1 MANTAKRP
9 GTIAFVDEDA
19 SVGTSTETLI
29 SRLAGTQA
37 RLYQLDQWLHT
48 RADVRSTQRER
59 VKATLLELD
68 RFDVTVAT
76 LAQAGYHG
84 KKMASLLS
92 DFQNHF
98 PSVTRDESIVSG
110 PHWTRARLGF
120 DLLSEAEIADLA
132 SAGADHALLTIAK
145 WRSPDLDPASAR
157 VIKGLTR
164 DGFDL
169 RGHFDDHPQV
179 TSPTQIYHFTDP
191 DQEVSWTLAEILA
204 RLHTGAFRM
213 QDLVIYLPNS
223 RHYHRALR
231 HYSRA
236 YRLPLIL
243 HQQRQASQTTLGRHL
258 LELLDLL
265 QVGHVVGSAH
275 RSRLL
280 ANLIADQAPP
290 DTWDRLLEWLLE
302 LLDKMMADPNA
313 SAQINSMDQT
323 LRAELFAHLQPSL
336 PTTASVDTLSQFLDA
351 VRDRLGAMTLAEK
364 AGTEG
369 ITVANTGQPIGQHR
383 IVFVLGG
390 VDRHLPPELS
400 NNPLLP
406 LAIRDRVDG
415 LPTTAELVQWQR
427 AQAIGMFHAAT
438 EELIITA
445 PQRIE
450 NERTLASL
458 LLEELG
464 LQPTSAP
471 PPYGVL
477 PMERVAF
484 DTTHPE
490 IKVRRDLALAIE
502 RSRIRNVESSDFS
515 GKVGPLAF
523 GQLSA
528 TQLEDLGQCP
538 FRWFVKHRLRVR
550 APDDETNEP
559 DPRTLGQ
566 LVHTLLE
573 TLVTTPEPVPRQVLE
588 ELLEQHAPV
597 TLTKYTPN
605 WLPIRAE
612 IAKQLETLVA
622 NPEFSLGA
630 LGTQVE
636 LALNGYWHEIPV
648 QGRIDR
654 LDHVGPNDY
663 AIIDYK
669 FSKSVPT
676 GIQDA
681 EGRLKVDVQLSVYTQ
696 LVEGQGKHVVGAKY
710 CLVKRGTFV
719 KAPGITKGEEPA
731 KEAAAR
737 LLTRLENGDFAV
749 APDIDRKA
757 CTYCDFAQTCRIASR
772 NAG

>member
-1 MANTAKRP
+1 MANTAKRL

-19 SVGTSTETLI
+19 SVGTNTGTLI
-29 SRLAGTQA
+29 NRLAGTQA
-37 RLYQLDQWLHT
+37 RLQQLDQWILT
-48 RADVRSTQRER
+48 RTDVRSTHRER

-68 RFDVTVAT
+68 RFDVTVTA

-84 KKMASLLS
+84 KTMAGLLS
-92 DFQNHF
+92 DFQHHY
-98 PSVTRDESIVSG
+98 PSATRTESIVDE

-120 DLLSEAEIADLA
+120 DLLSETEIGDLA

-145 WRSPDLDPASAR
+145 WRSPELDPATAR
-157 VIKGLTR
+157 VIKGLTQH
-164 DGFDL
+164 GFDL
-169 RGHFDDHPQV
+169 RGQVDDHPQAN
-179 TSPTQIYHFTDP
+179 SATQVYHFTDP
-191 DQEVSWTLAEILA
+191 DQEVAWTIAEILA

-213 QDLVIYLPNS
+213 QDIVIYLPNS

-236 YRLPLIL
+236 YRLPLTL
-243 HQQRQASQTTLGRHL
+243 HQQRQAAQTTLGHHL

-265 QVGHVVGSAH
+265 EVGHVIGSVH

-280 ANLIADQAPP
+280 SNLIADQAPP
-290 DTWDRLLEWLLE
+290 DTWDRFLEWLLG
-302 LLDKMMADPNA
+302 LLDAMMADPKA

-323 LRAELFAHLQPSL
+323 LRAELFARLQPSP
-336 PTTASVDTLSQFLDA
+336 PTTASVDTLSQFLNA
-351 VRDRLGAMTLAEK
+351 VRDRLGAMTLAEG

-383 IVFVLGG
+383 IVFVLGS

-406 LAIRDRVDG
+406 LAVRDRVDG

-427 AQAIGMFHAAT
+427 AQAIGMFRAAT

-464 LQPTSAP
+464 LQPKSAP

-484 DTTHPE
+484 DTNQSE
-490 IKVRRDLALAIE
+490 ISVRRDHALAIE

-515 GKVGPLAF
+515 GKVAPPAL

-538 FRWFVKHRLRVR
+538 FRWFVKHHLRVR
-550 APDDETNEP
+550 PPDNETNEP

-573 TLVTTPEPVPRQVLE
+573 TLVKTPDPASRHVLE
-588 ELLEQHAPV
+588 EMLEQHAPT
-597 TLTKYTPN
+597 TLTKFTPN

-612 IAKQLETLVA
+612 IAKQLETLLT
-622 NPEFSLGA
+622 NPEFSQGA

-636 LALNGYWHEIPV
+636 LELDGYWHDIPV

-669 FSKSVPT
+669 FSRSVPT
-676 GIQDA
+676 GIQDV
-681 EGRLKVDVQLSVYTQ
+681 EGRLNVDVQLSIYTH

-719 KAPGITKGEEPA
+719 KAPGISKGEEPA
-731 KEAAAR
+731 KVVAAR
-737 LLTRLENGDFAV
+737 LLTRLGSGDFAV